1 MKKIFTILAFL
12 SFSVA
17 SALAQWPTNDQDYTI
32 LGTDSVYGQCQIKT
46 LRTNDGKTILTWLNH
61 PKDIHYSD
69 PNYGYYL
76 YLQIFDA
83 NGQPI
88 FEKSG
93 KIISNKSTKSWV
105 TDYGLQLTDNGDL
118 LFSYTDTRNDS
129 NKQVGENYLYRYS
142 QTGQPVWNKDGV
154 KLNSSHN
161 YPSYSDINPLL
172 CVSGNNIYASYVH
185 SEYHKIKAD
194 STNWEPSPWDPDDT
208 MPDSITVS
216 EEAIRITRLNA
227 DGSDAWVTPIEFDYN
242 DAWMYPGPEGKLYV
256 VYVNKG
262 FGFSARLID
271 KDGKDVWNAPATV
284 ESGTI
289 TSGSFTTQPEV
300 KSDGNGGLVF
310 AYRKLLNFSGYIV
323 TQHLTADGTVYE
335 ESLSANGSTD
345 GNGDCPEIAIKDG
358 KVFIAWSYDNTEGT
372 KDLMVNQ
379 LSIDGDYTW
388 DGDSLL
394 GYSLD
399 QNEMWGLKAIKVIP
413 QPNGWI
419 VLYGN
424 CQSWNGA
431 DFYVCKIREDGKVAW
446 KKQIAESNFK
456 SSGFS
461 VVYDDEKAY
470 IFYTCDKEIGDD
482 WEEIPGPGG
491 MRVMCVDISD
501 ATNNICSLIHNEKQP
516 TFYNV
521 QGVRLNNGNQ
531 KGLVLIKE
539 NGITKKILNR

>member
-1 MKKIFTILAFL
+1 
-12 SFSVA
+12 
-17 SALAQWPTNDQDYTI
+17 
-32 LGTDSVYGQCQIKT
+32 
-46 LRTNDGKTILTWLNH
+46 
-61 PKDIHYSD
+61 
-69 PNYGYYL
+69 
-76 YLQIFDA
+76 
-83 NGQPI
+83 
-88 FEKSG
+88 
-93 KIISNKSTKSWV
+93 
-105 TDYGLQLTDNGDL
+105 
-118 LFSYTDTRNDS
+118 
-129 NKQVGENYLYRYS
+129 
-142 QTGQPVWNKDGV
+142 
-154 KLNSSHN
+154 
-161 YPSYSDINPLL
+161 
-172 CVSGNNIYASYVH
+172 
-185 SEYHKIKAD
+185 
-194 STNWEPSPWDPDDT
+194 
-208 MPDSITVS
+208 
-216 EEAIRITRLNA
+216 
-227 DGSDAWVTPIEFDYN
+227 
-242 DAWMYPGPEGKLYV
+242 
-256 VYVNKG
+256 
-262 FGFSARLID
+262 
-271 KDGKDVWNAPATV
+271 
-284 ESGTI
+284 
-289 TSGSFTTQPEV
+289 
-300 KSDGNGGLVF
+300 
-310 AYRKLLNFSGYIV
+310 
-323 TQHLTADGTVYE
+323 
-335 ESLSANGSTD
+335 
-345 GNGDCPEIAIKDG
+345 
-358 KVFIAWSYDNTEGT
+358 
-372 KDLMVNQ
+372 MVNQ